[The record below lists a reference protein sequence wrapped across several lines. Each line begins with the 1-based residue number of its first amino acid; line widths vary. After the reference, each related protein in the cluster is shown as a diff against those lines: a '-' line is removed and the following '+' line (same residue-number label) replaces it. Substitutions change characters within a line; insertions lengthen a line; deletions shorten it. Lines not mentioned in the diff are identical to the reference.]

1 MKNMQVEK
9 TSIQAVPVK
18 VAVVGQGYWGPNI
31 LRVLMETH
39 LAEVVYCCDLDEK
52 RLEKV
57 RRRYPG
63 LKTTTNFKAVI
74 SDPAVQAVLI
84 ATPISTHFP
93 LASEVLNA
101 GKSVFVEK
109 PLTESV
115 EKAEALIK
123 LAEKHKQVLMVG
135 HTFEYSPSVLKM
147 KGIISSGE
155 LGKIYFIS
163 STRVNLGLHQKDVS
177 VIWDLAPHDFSI
189 IFYLLEESPSQIQA
203 VGRDCVKTKL
213 PDVAFINLRFPSG
226 IIAHMEISWLSPS
239 KLRNTTIVGSKKML
253 VYDDTQPVEK
263 IKIFDHG
270 VNFHDPETFGE
281 YQLSYRTGDI
291 ISPKL
296 DTFEPLATEI
306 GHFIECVTTG
316 KKPRSDGYSGLR
328 VVKALEMAEKSM
340 NQDGKPLAIS

>member
-1 MKNMQVEK
+1 MQVENK
-9 TSIQAVPVK
+9 SKQNTSLK
-18 VAVVGQGYWGPNI
+18 VAIVGQGYWGPNI
-31 LRVLMETH
+31 LRVLMENR

-52 RLEKV
+52 RLEKA
-57 RRRYPG
+57 RKRYPG
-63 LKTTTNFKAVI
+63 LKTTTFSKEVI

-109 PLTESV
+109 PMTESI
-115 EKAEALIK
+115 EKAEALIN

-135 HTFEYSPSVLKM
+135 HTFEYSPPVLKM
-147 KGIISSGE
+147 KELISSGE

-189 IFYLLEESPSQIQA
+189 IFSLLDESPSRIQA
-203 VGRDCVKTKL
+203 VGRDCVKTKF
-213 PDVAFINLRFPSG
+213 PDVAFVNLRFPSG

-239 KLRNTTIVGSKKML
+239 KIRNTTIVGSKKML
-253 VYDDTQPVEK
+253 IYDDMQPVEK

-270 VNFHDPETFGE
+270 VNFRDPETFGE

-291 ISPKL
+291 VSPKL
-296 DTFEPLATEI
+296 DTYEPLGTEI

-328 VVKALEMAEKSM
+328 VVRALEIAEKSL
-340 NQDGKPLAIS
+340 NQDGKPLKV